1 MQKINTM
8 AISVAI
14 IEDHTEFRQSLVY
27 LISSFSDY
35 SVSWAFSSVEEA
47 LKKFVP
53 TEVLLLDINLP
64 GLSGIEAIQLFKEK
78 QPSIKI
84 IMLTIF
90 EDEHHIFEAIKHGAD
105 GYILKKS
112 SPNKI
117 LDAIIQVTEGGAA
130 LTPMVAKQV
139 MEFLK
144 PAKRIQDSGNHL
156 TSREREI
163 LQLITQGITNDDIA
177 DKLFISIQT
186 VRNHIKSIYE
196 KLQVHSRAQV
206 VAKAFRDKLI

>member
-1 MQKINTM
+1 MIKYVVILQKINAM

-156 TSREREI
+156 HVVPHHRFNQTPP
-163 LQLITQGITNDDIA
+163 LTITKGVQIVT
-177 DKLFISIQT
+177 
-186 VRNHIKSIYE
+186 
-196 KLQVHSRAQV
+196 
-206 VAKAFRDKLI
+206 